1 MEVLS
6 LIEVLNM
13 GIETEKDA
21 GDQKL
26 QTKRH
31 SASHVM
37 AEAVLAVFP
46 GTKFGIGPAIDNG
59 FYYDFETSRPIT
71 PEDLVEIEAKMRE
84 LIKKGISFT
93 RQTISKQEA
102 RNLFKDQPYKLE
114 LIEDLTDGDITV
126 YRSGDFVDLCAGPHV
141 TTTKEIHPDSFKLDK
156 VAGAYWRGSE
166 KNPMLQR
173 IYGLLFGSKKDLQEY
188 LDLQE
193 EIKKRDHRKI
203 GKDLDLFV
211 FSDLVGKGLPLF
223 TEKGSVIRRELERFV
238 VDEEIK
244 RGYRHVYTPDLANVE
259 LYRTSGH
266 YPYYKDTMYPVMKVD
281 EDELMLRPMTCPHHY
296 QLYASRPRSYKELP
310 FRIAE
315 LAKQFRYEK
324 SGELT
329 GLMRVRSF
337 CLADSHIICQR
348 EQAIDEIVQVLD
360 LIEYAANVLGLSG
373 GRRYRLSKGDR
384 LDDKKYYKDD
394 AAWDYAEDQ
403 LRQVLTLR
411 KADFFEASNEAA
423 FYGPKIDIQMK
434 NVGGKEDTIFTV
446 QYDFVG
452 PKRFNLQYRDK
463 DGQEKEPIVIHRSS
477 IGAIERTMAFLIE
490 HYAGAFPVWLSPV
503 QATIIPIAERHNEH
517 ARAVESTLK
526 TASIRVQFDDSSE
539 RMNQRIRQAQLEKV
553 PYMLIIGDKE
563 VEAGTVSVRLRNGEQ
578 LPAVPVADMVSR
590 IQDKIRTRALDL

>member
-1 MEVLS
+1 MA
-6 LIEVLNM
+6 
-13 GIETEKDA
+13 GIENMKTDSEK
-21 GDQKL
+21 KL
-26 QTKRH
+26 ETRRH
-31 SASHVM
+31 SLSHIM
-37 AEAVLAVFP
+37 AEAVQAMFP

-59 FYYDFETSRPIT
+59 FYYDFDLPRPIS
-71 PEDLVEIEAKMRE
+71 PEDLPQIEEKMRE
-84 LIKKGISFT
+84 LVKKGLGFK
-93 RQTISKQEA
+93 QENISKADA
-102 RNLFKDQPYKLE
+102 RRLFKDQPYKLE
-114 LIEDLTDGDITV
+114 LIEDLPDGDITI
-126 YRSGDFVDLCAGPHV
+126 YRSGEFVDLCAGPHV
-141 TTTKEIHPDSFKLDK
+141 ATTKEIHPDSFKLDK
-156 VAGAYWRGSE
+156 TAGAYWRGSE

-173 IYGLLFGSKKDLQEY
+173 IYGLAFNSRKDLEEY
-188 LDLQE
+188 LTLQE

-244 RGYRHVYTPDLANVE
+244 RGYRHVYTPDLAMVE

-329 GLMRVRSF
+329 GLLRVRSF
-337 CLADSHIICQR
+337 CLADSHIICQA
-348 EQAIDEIVQVLD
+348 EQAVSEINQVLD
-360 LIEYAANVLGLSG
+360 LIEYSAQILGLDE

-384 LDDKKYYKDD
+384 NDDKKYYKDD
-394 AAWDYAEDQ
+394 AAWDYAEDV
-403 LRQVLTLR
+403 LRQVLTGR

-434 NVGGKEDTIFTV
+434 NFAGKEDTVFTV

-452 PKRFNLQYRDK
+452 PKRFSLRYRDN
-463 DGQEKEPIVIHRSS
+463 DGLEKEPIVIHRSS

-503 QATIIPIAERHNEH
+503 QVVIIPISDRHVEY
-517 ARAVESTLK
+517 ARKLETQLKAANVRVE
-526 TASIRVQFDDSSE
+526 VDDASE
-539 RMNQRIRQAQLEKV
+539 RMNQKIRQAQLQKV
-553 PYMLIIGDKE
+553 PYMLVIGDKE
-563 VEAGTVSVRLRNGEQ
+563 AEAGTVNVRLRTGDQ
-578 LPAVPVADMVSR
+578 LASASIGDFQAR
-590 IQDKIRTRALDL
+590 IKRIIENKSTNEL

>member
-1 MEVLS
+1 MAVENKRAAS
-6 LIEVLNM
+6 E
-13 GIETEKDA
+13 E
-21 GDQKL
+21 KL
-26 QTKRH
+26 QTVRH
-31 SASHVM
+31 STSHIM
-37 AEAVLAVFP
+37 AEAVRSVFP
-46 GTKFGIGPAIDNG
+46 GVKFGIGPAIDSG
-59 FYYDFETSRPIT
+59 FYYDFDLPRAIA
-71 PEDLVEIEAKMRE
+71 PEDLPRIEERMRE
-84 LIKKGISFT
+84 LIKSGLAFRRESVTKE
-93 RQTISKQEA
+93 EA
-102 RNLFKDQPYKLE
+102 RRLFKDQPYKLE
-114 LIEDLTDGDITV
+114 LIEDLAEGDISI

-141 TTTKEIHPDSFKLDK
+141 NSTKEIPVDGFKLDK

-173 IYGLLFGSKKDLQEY
+173 IYGLAFGSRKALDEY
-188 LDLQE
+188 IAFQE

-244 RGYRHVYTPDLANVE
+244 RGYRHVYTPDLANIE
-259 LYRTSGH
+259 LYKTSGH

-329 GLMRVRSF
+329 GLLRVRSF
-337 CLADSHIICQR
+337 CLADSHIICQA
-348 EQAIDEIVQVLD
+348 EQAVDEINEVLD
-360 LIEYAANVLGLSG
+360 LIEYAAKVLGLTE
-373 GRRYRLSKGDR
+373 GRRYRLSMGDR
-384 LDDKKYYKDD
+384 KDEKKYYKDD
-394 AAWDYAEDQ
+394 AAWDYAEDV
-403 LRQVLTLR
+403 LRQVLANR

-434 NVGGKEDTIFTV
+434 NFAGKEDTVFTV

-452 PKRFNLQYRDK
+452 PKRFHLSYRDK
-463 DGQEKEPIVIHRSS
+463 EGQEREPIVIHRSS

-503 QATIIPIAERHNEH
+503 QVVVIPISDRHLEY
-517 ARAVESTLK
+517 ARRVEAQLK
-526 TASIRVQFDDSSE
+526 AANVRVETDDASE
-539 RMNQRIRQAQLEKV
+539 RMNQKIRQAQLQKV
-553 PYMLIIGDKE
+553 PYMLVVGDR
-563 VEAGTVSVRLRNGEQ
+563 EAESGTVNVRLRTGEQ
-578 LPAVPVADMVSR
+578 LSSVPMADFQSR
-590 IQDKIRTRALDL
+590 ILDVVHRKALEL

>member
-1 MEVLS
+1 MAAE
-6 LIEVLNM
+6 
-13 GIETEKDA
+13 
-21 GDQKL
+21 QKAAPGEERL
-26 QTKRH
+26 QTIRH

-37 AEAVLAVFP
+37 AEAVLSVFP
-46 GTKFGIGPAIDNG
+46 GVKFGIGPAIDNG
-59 FYYDFETSRPIT
+59 FYYDFDLNRPIS
-71 PEDLVEIEAKMRE
+71 PEDLPRIEEKMRE
-84 LIKKGISFT
+84 LVRKGLVFKRESVSKDQA
-93 RQTISKQEA
+93 RQ
-102 RNLFKDQPYKLE
+102 LFKDQPYKME
-114 LIEDLTDGDITV
+114 LIDDLADGEITI

-141 TTTKEIHPDSFKLDK
+141 ATTKEIPPDGFKLDK

-173 IYGLLFGSKKDLQEY
+173 IYGLAFGSKKDLQEY
-188 LDLQE
+188 VALQE

-203 GKDLDLFV
+203 GRDLDLFV

-244 RGYRHVYTPDLANVE
+244 RGYKHVYTPDLANIE
-259 LYRTSGH
+259 LYKTSGH
-266 YPYYKDTMYPVMKVD
+266 YPYYKDTMYPIMKVD

-296 QLYASRPRSYKELP
+296 QLYASKPRSYKELP

-329 GLMRVRSF
+329 GLLRVRSF
-337 CLADSHIICQR
+337 CLADSHIICQA
-348 EQAIDEIVQVLD
+348 EQAVDEINQVLD
-360 LIEYAANVLGLSG
+360 LIEYAAQVLGLSE
-373 GRRYRLSKGDR
+373 GRRYRLSMGDR
-384 LDDKKYYKDD
+384 KDEKKYYKDD
-394 AAWDYAEDQ
+394 AAWDYAEDV
-403 LRQVLTLR
+403 LRQVLTHR

-434 NVGGKEDTIFTV
+434 NFAGREDTVFTV

-452 PKRFNLQYRDK
+452 PKRFNLRYRDK

-503 QATIIPIAERHNEH
+503 QAVVIPISDRHVDY
-517 ARAVESTLK
+517 ARKVEGELK
-526 TASIRVQFDDSSE
+526 AASIRTELDDASE
-539 RMNQRIRQAQLEKV
+539 RMNQKIRQAQLQKI
-553 PYMLIIGDKE
+553 PYMLVVGDKE
-563 VEAGTVSVRLRNGEQ
+563 SETGTVNVRLRTGEQ
-578 LPAVPVADMVSR
+578 LSSVTVADFKSR
-590 IQDKIRTRALDL
+590 ILDVVRRKALDL